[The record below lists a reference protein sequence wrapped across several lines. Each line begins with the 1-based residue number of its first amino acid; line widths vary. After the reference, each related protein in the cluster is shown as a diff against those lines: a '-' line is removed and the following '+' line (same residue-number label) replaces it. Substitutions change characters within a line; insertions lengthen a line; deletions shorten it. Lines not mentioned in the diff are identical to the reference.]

1 MENKN
6 ETALVIILVVV
17 LLVAFGSF
25 GMMGFGGFG
34 LNNGGYGM
42 MGRSYSMMSG
52 FYGGFGTMWIFGW
65 LIMML
70 GVIALILFILWLF
83 KELNNKGGKR

>member
-1 MENKN
+1 MNKENN
-6 ETALVIILVVV
+6 IIIAIVVIVLVIIL
-17 LLVAFGSF
+17 FSGI
-25 GMMGFGGFG
+25 GMMGFGVF
-34 LNNGGYGM
+34 GGYGM

-52 FYGGFGTMWIFGW
+52 FYGGFGAMWIFGW